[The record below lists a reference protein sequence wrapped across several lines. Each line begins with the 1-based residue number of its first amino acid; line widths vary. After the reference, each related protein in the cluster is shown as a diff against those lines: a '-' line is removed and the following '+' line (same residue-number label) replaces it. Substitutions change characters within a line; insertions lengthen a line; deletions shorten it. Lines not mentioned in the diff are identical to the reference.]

1 MFARETDFI
10 CTSNREIST
19 GTVETKLKNP
29 GPMGFALFPNQTYS
43 DSFTWSGDAQPNLK
57 WVYVMGCVAY
67 VDQFDASHWTRFVVL
82 IGDGRN
88 PVDNNSPRQLY
99 TLFNDT
105 DETGEYHR

>member
-1 MFARETDFI
+1 
-10 CTSNREIST
+10 
-19 GTVETKLKNP
+19 
-29 GPMGFALFPNQTYS
+29 
-43 DSFTWSGDAQPNLK
+43 
-57 WVYVMGCVAY
+57 
-67 VDQFDASHWTRFVVL
+67 VL